1 MCVSVCLCVGAVCLR
16 ERVRVYCVFPE
27 ALGEQWCVTES
38 GGEIWSSE
46 GKRMSDGG
54 SCRGKERTEREK
66 EKVQGGT
73 RRGGVEGVEKK
84 RGGIHKGEEKE
95 RAADEG
101 WQTVL

>member
-27 ALGEQWCVTES
+27 DLGEQWCVTER

-54 SCRGKERTEREK
+54 SCRRKERTKREK
-66 EKVQGGT
+66 EKVQRGT
-73 RRGGVEGVEKK
+73 RRERGEKSEKGGNPQALREGES
-84 RGGIHKGEEKE
+84 GG
-95 RAADEG
+95 
-101 WQTVL
+101 

>member
-27 ALGEQWCVTES
+27 DLGEQWCVTER

-54 SCRGKERTEREK
+54 SGGRKERTKREK
-66 EKVQGGT
+66 EKVQRGT
-73 RRGGVEGVEKK
+73 RRERGEKSEKGGNP
-84 RGGIHKGEEKE
+84 RG
-95 RAADEG
+95 
-101 WQTVL
+101 

>member
-27 ALGEQWCVTES
+27 DLGEQWCVTER

-54 SCRGKERTEREK
+54 SCGRKERTKREK
-66 EKVQGGT
+66 EKVQ
-73 RRGGVEGVEKK
+73 RGIRQERGEKVKK
-84 RGGIHKGEEKE
+84 RGIHKGEERE
-95 RAADEG
+95 RTADGE

>member
-27 ALGEQWCVTES
+27 DLGEQWCVTER

-54 SCRGKERTEREK
+54 SCGRKERTKRERRRKCRE
-66 EKVQGGT
+66 EQGE
-73 RRGGVEGVEKK
+73 RGGKK
-84 RGGIHKGEEKE
+84 VKTGGIHKGEEKE